1 MKRLLTW
8 ITFALV
14 TTSCIH
20 VSHRHDPARM
30 LAGPVSSPERC
41 ATLDHRVLGLHL
53 AGLVT
58 GILGGGSTAAAGI
71 FKGDDK
77 HQPEY
82 WSFVGGAILF
92 SVVGT
97 VSGTLST
104 YEASQFT
111 KENCK

>member
-1 MKRLLTW
+1 MKRLLTL

-20 VSHRHDPARM
+20 VSHRHDGLM

-41 ATLDHRVLGLHL
+41 ATLDRRVLGLHL

-58 GILGGGSTAAAGI
+58 GVLGGGSTAAAGI

-104 YEASQFT
+104 YEASIFT